1 MKQVEFFFDVGSP
14 FSHIAWR
21 ALPTIVARC
30 HAEIVW
36 RPILIGGIFKATGNQ
51 SPMIV
56 PAKGS
61 YSLIDLKRW
70 ADYYGIAFRMNP
82 YFPINTLPLMRGATA
97 MLMRGPEALEAYLS
111 AIYPAMFEEP
121 VNLGDPQ
128 EIGKVLARAGIDPQ
142 ALLAA
147 IGDDAVKEKLKADT
161 EDAVRRGVFG
171 APTFFVGNEMFW
183 GQDRLMFVERAL
195 SAS

>member
-21 ALPTIVARC
+21 ALPAIAARTG
-30 HAEIVW
+30 AEIVW
-36 RPILIGGIFKATGNQ
+36 RPILIGGVFKATGNV
-51 SPMIV
+51 SPMTV

-61 YSLIDLKRW
+61 YSLIDLQRW
-70 ADYYGIAFRMNP
+70 AEYYGVAFRMNP
-82 YFPINTLPLMRGATA
+82 SFPINTLPLMRGASA
-97 MLMRGPEALEAYLS
+97 MLMRSPQALEAYLD
-111 AIYPAMFEEP
+111 AIFPAMFENA

-142 ALLAA
+142 DLMAA
-147 IGDDAVKEKLKADT
+147 IGEDAVKNKLKADT
-161 EDAVRRGVFG
+161 DEAVQRGVFG
-171 APTFFVGNEMFW
+171 VPTFFVGKDMFW

-195 SAS
+195 QG

>member
-21 ALPTIVARC
+21 ALPAITARNG
-30 HAEIVW
+30 AEIVW
-36 RPILIGGIFKATGNQ
+36 RPILIGGVFKATGNV
-51 SPMIV
+51 SPMTV

-61 YSLIDLKRW
+61 YSRIDLQRW
-70 ADYYGIAFRMNP
+70 AEYYGVAFRMNP
-82 YFPINTLPLMRGATA
+82 HFPINTLPLMRGASA
-97 MLMRGPEALEAYLS
+97 MLMRSRQALEAYLD
-111 AIYPAMFEEP
+111 AIFPAMFETA

-142 ALLAA
+142 DLMAA
-147 IGDDAVKEKLKADT
+147 IGEDAVKEKLRADT
-161 EDAVRRGVFG
+161 DEAVQRGVFG
-171 APTFFVGNEMFW
+171 APTFFVGKDMFW

-195 SAS
+195 QG

>member
-21 ALPTIVARC
+21 ALPEIAARN
-30 HAEIVW
+30 AAVIVW
-36 RPILIGGIFKATGNQ
+36 RPILIGGVFKATGNA
-51 SPMIV
+51 SPMTV

-61 YSLIDLKRW
+61 YSTIDLYRW
-70 ADYYGIAFRMNP
+70 AEYYGIPFQMNP

-97 MLMRGPEALEAYLS
+97 MLMRGPKALEAYLD
-111 AIYPAMFEEP
+111 AIYPAMFEHP
-121 VNLGDPQ
+121 VNLGEPA

-142 ALLAA
+142 ALLAE
-147 IGDDAVKEKLKADT
+147 IGTDAVKDKLRTDT
-161 EDAVRRGVFG
+161 DEAVQRGVFG
-171 APTFFVGNEMFW
+171 APTFFVGKDMYW

-195 SAS
+195 KG